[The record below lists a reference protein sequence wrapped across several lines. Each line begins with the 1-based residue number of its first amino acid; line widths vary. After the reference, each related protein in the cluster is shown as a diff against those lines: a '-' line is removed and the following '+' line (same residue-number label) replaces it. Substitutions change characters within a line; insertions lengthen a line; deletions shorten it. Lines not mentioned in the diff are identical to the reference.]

1 MNLYT
6 RRVGVSIWLFLHR
19 FRILR
24 QRPGRDN
31 RAQAVH
37 LYSLSENSDLAHIPE
52 AFYRRRQ
59 PGSGLIE
66 CASVS
71 PSILPRMSRLNPRQ
85 QEAVNYVGGPLL
97 VLAGAGSGKTSVI
110 TRKIAHLVQKCG
122 IQARHIVAMTFTNKA
137 AREMKERVGT
147 LLKGSEAR
155 GLTVSTFHNLGMN
168 IIRKEYAALGYKPG
182 FSIFDDGD
190 IKALLTDIMQKE
202 YAGDDGAD
210 EIKNYIDS
218 WKNDLIL
225 PDEALAGARGPKE
238 QTAAIVY
245 LHYQRTLKAYNAV
258 DFNDLILLPVK
269 LFQEH
274 KDILEKWQN
283 RIRYLLVDEYQD
295 TNSSQY
301 LLVKLLV
308 GMRNQITVVGDD
320 DQSIYAWRGARPEN
334 LMLLKEDYPS
344 LKVVMLEQN
353 YRSTSRILKCANTLI
368 ANNPHAF
375 EKQLWSEMGM
385 GDEIRVIRT
394 RNEDAECERV
404 ALEILT
410 EHLRTE
416 RPYSDFAILY
426 RGNYQA
432 KLMELKLQ
440 HHQIPYRL
448 SGGTSF
454 FARQEV
460 KDLMSY
466 FRLLVN
472 PDDDNA
478 FLRVINVP
486 RREIGSTTLEKL
498 GNYATERKIS
508 MYAATD
514 EIGLGEHLD
523 SRYTE
528 RLARFKRW
536 MDGVRQQCAQSDPI
550 AALRSMIMDIDY
562 EQWLRQNASSDKVAE
577 ARMGNVW
584 FLVEALKNTL
594 EKDEDGEMTI
604 EEAIGKLVLRDM
616 LERQQEEEDGAEGVQ
631 MMTMHASKGLEFP
644 SVYIIGFEEEILPHR
659 SSIEADS
666 IEEERRLAYVGITRA
681 KRNLALTFAA
691 KRKQYGEIID
701 CTPSRFLDELPQ
713 EDLVWEGQEDAPV
726 EVKAARGN
734 DALANMRA
742 MLKK

>member
-1 MNLYT
+1 
-6 RRVGVSIWLFLHR
+6 
-19 FRILR
+19 
-24 QRPGRDN
+24 
-31 RAQAVH
+31 
-37 LYSLSENSDLAHIPE
+37 
-52 AFYRRRQ
+52 
-59 PGSGLIE
+59 
-66 CASVS
+66 
-71 PSILPRMSRLNPRQ
+71 MSRLNPRQ

-110 TRKIAHLVQKCG
+110 TRKIAHLVQNCG

-147 LLKGSEAR
+147 LLKGPEAR

-182 FSIFDDGD
+182 FSIFDEGD
-190 IKALLTDIMQKE
+190 IKALLSDIRQKE
-202 YAGDDGAD
+202 YSGDDGAD
-210 EIKNYIDS
+210 EIKNYIGS
-218 WKNDLIL
+218 WKNELVL
-225 PDEALAGARGPKE
+225 PEQALAESRNPKE

-258 DFNDLILLPVK
+258 DFDDLILMPVK
-269 LFQEH
+269 LFQERP
-274 KDILEKWQN
+274 DILEKWQN

-295 TNSSQY
+295 TNASQY

-308 GMRNQITVVGDD
+308 GMRNQFTVVGDD

-353 YRSTSRILKCANTLI
+353 YRSTSRILKCANVLI
-368 ANNPHAF
+368 SNNPHAF

-385 GDEIRVIRT
+385 GDEIRVIRCK
-394 RNEDAECERV
+394 NEDAECERV

-416 RPYSDFAILY
+416 RPYSDYAILY

-508 MYAATD
+508 MYAAAG
-514 EIGLGEHLD
+514 EMGLGEHLD
-523 SRYTE
+523 ARFTE
-528 RLARFKRW
+528 RLGRFTKW
-536 MDGVRQQCAQSDPI
+536 MDRVRQECAQNDPI
-550 AALRSMIMDIDY
+550 AAIRSMVMDIDY
-562 EQWLRQNASSDKVAE
+562 ENWLRQNASNDKVAD

-594 EKDEDGEMTI
+594 ERDEEGEMTI
-604 EEAIGKLVLRDM
+604 EDAIGKLVLRDM
-616 LERQQEEEDGAEGVQ
+616 LERQQEEEEGAEGVQ
-631 MMTMHASKGLEFP
+631 MMTLHASKGLEYP
-644 SVYIIGFEEEILPHR
+644 SVYILGMEEEILPHR
-659 SSIEADS
+659 SSIEADTV
-666 IEEERRLAYVGITRA
+666 EEERRLAYVGITRA
-681 KRNLALTFAA
+681 KRNLTMTFAA
-691 KRKQYGEIID
+691 KRKQYGEIMD
-701 CTPSRFLDELPQ
+701 CAPSRFLDELPP
-713 EDLVWEGQEDAPV
+713 EDLRWEGMEDAPV

-734 DALANMRA
+734 DALAAMRA

>member
-1 MNLYT
+1 
-6 RRVGVSIWLFLHR
+6 
-19 FRILR
+19 
-24 QRPGRDN
+24 
-31 RAQAVH
+31 
-37 LYSLSENSDLAHIPE
+37 
-52 AFYRRRQ
+52 
-59 PGSGLIE
+59 
-66 CASVS
+66 
-71 PSILPRMSRLNPRQ
+71 
-85 QEAVNYVGGPLL
+85 
-97 VLAGAGSGKTSVI
+97 
-110 TRKIAHLVQKCG
+110 
-122 IQARHIVAMTFTNKA
+122 
-137 AREMKERVGT
+137 
-147 LLKGSEAR
+147 
-155 GLTVSTFHNLGMN
+155 MN

-182 FSIFDDGD
+182 FSIFDEGD
-190 IKALLTDIMQKE
+190 IKALLSDIMQKE
-202 YAGDDGAD
+202 YSGDDGAD
-210 EIKNYIDS
+210 EIKNYIGS
-218 WKNDLIL
+218 WKNELIL
-225 PDEALAGARGPKE
+225 PEQALAESRNPKE

-258 DFNDLILLPVK
+258 DFDDLILMPVK

-274 KDILEKWQN
+274 PDILEKWQN

-295 TNSSQY
+295 TNASQY

-308 GMRNQITVVGDD
+308 GMRNQFTVVGDD

-353 YRSTSRILKCANTLI
+353 YRSTSRILKCANVLI
-368 ANNPHAF
+368 SNNPHAF

-385 GDEIRVIRT
+385 GDEIRVIRCK
-394 RNEDAECERV
+394 NEDAECERV

-416 RPYSDFAILY
+416 RPYSDYAILY

-508 MYAATD
+508 MYAAAG
-514 EIGLGEHLD
+514 EMGLGEHLD
-523 SRYTE
+523 ARFTE
-528 RLARFKRW
+528 RLARFTKW
-536 MDGVRQQCAQSDPI
+536 MDRVRQECAQNDPI
-550 AALRSMIMDIDY
+550 AAIRSMVMDIDY
-562 EQWLRQNASSDKVAE
+562 ENWLRQNASNDKVAD

-594 EKDEDGEMTI
+594 ERDEDGEMTI
-604 EEAIGKLVLRDM
+604 EDAIGKLVLRDM
-616 LERQQEEEDGAEGVQ
+616 LERQQEEEEGAEGVQ
-631 MMTMHASKGLEFP
+631 MLTLHASKGLEFP
-644 SVYIIGFEEEILPHR
+644 YVFIIGMEEEILPHR
-659 SSIEADS
+659 SSIEADT

-681 KRNLALTFAA
+681 RQTLALTFAA

-701 CTPSRFLDELPQ
+701 CSPSRFLDELPP
-713 EDLVWEGQEDAPV
+713 EDLQWEGLDDAPV

-734 DALANMRA
+734 AALADLRA

>member
-1 MNLYT
+1 
-6 RRVGVSIWLFLHR
+6 
-19 FRILR
+19 
-24 QRPGRDN
+24 
-31 RAQAVH
+31 
-37 LYSLSENSDLAHIPE
+37 
-52 AFYRRRQ
+52 
-59 PGSGLIE
+59 
-66 CASVS
+66 
-71 PSILPRMSRLNPRQ
+71 MSRLNPRQ

-110 TRKIAHLVQKCG
+110 TRKIAHLVQNCG

-137 AREMKERVGT
+137 AREMKERAGV
-147 LLKGSEAR
+147 LLKGPEAR

-182 FSIFDDGD
+182 FSIFDEGD
-190 IKALLTDIMQKE
+190 IKALLSDIMQKE
-202 YAGDDGAD
+202 YSGDDGAD
-210 EIKNYIDS
+210 EIKNYIGS
-218 WKNDLIL
+218 WKNELIL
-225 PDEALAGARGPKE
+225 PEQALAESRNPKE

-258 DFNDLILLPVK
+258 DFDDLILMPVK

-274 KDILEKWQN
+274 PAILEKWQN

-295 TNSSQY
+295 TNASQY

-308 GMRNQITVVGDD
+308 GMRNQFTVVGDD

-334 LMLLKEDYPS
+334 LMLLKDDYPS
-344 LKVVMLEQN
+344 LKIVMLEQN

-385 GDEIRVIRT
+385 GDEIRVIRC

-410 EHLRTE
+410 EHLRTQ
-416 RPYSDFAILY
+416 RPYSDYAILY

-498 GNYATERKIS
+498 GNYATARKIS
-508 MYAATD
+508 MYAAAG

-523 SRYTE
+523 ARYTE
-528 RLARFKRW
+528 RLGRFTKW
-536 MDGVRQQCAQSDPI
+536 MDRVRQECAQNDPI
-550 AALRSMIMDIDY
+550 AAIRSMVMDIDY
-562 EQWLRQNASSDKVAE
+562 ENWLRQNASNDKVAD

-594 EKDEDGEMTI
+594 ERDEDGEMTI
-604 EEAIGKLVLRDM
+604 EDAIGKLVLRDM
-616 LERQQEEEDGAEGVQ
+616 LERQQEEEEGAEGVQ
-631 MMTMHASKGLEFP
+631 MMTLHASKGLEYP
-644 SVYIIGFEEEILPHR
+644 SVYILGVEEEILPHR
-659 SSIEADS
+659 SSIEADTV
-666 IEEERRLAYVGITRA
+666 EEERRLAYVGITRA
-681 KRNLALTFAA
+681 KRNLTMTFAA

-701 CTPSRFLDELPQ
+701 CSPSRFLDELPP
-713 EDLVWEGQEDAPV
+713 EDLVWEGLEDAPP
-726 EVKAARGN
+726 EVKAATGN
-734 DALANMRA
+734 SALANMRA
-742 MLKK
+742 MRKK